1 MAVEDSPWPSGLS
14 LRLGQCLL
22 DTQAGSLNRIGA
34 DAELSFAVL
43 KHCGLEL

>member
-1 MAVEDSPWPSGLS
+1 MVQWPFPPF
-14 LRLGQCLL
+14 GQCLQE
-22 DTQAGSLNRIGA
+22 TQAGSLNRIDA